1 MLYNSYRATRSA
13 LQRRQKSRNP
23 KTFFLNQPKRQK
35 LKNLLM
41 TKFSQKYNI
50 KETGDYLDLVLTQFI
65 QNEKLNDTDLQ
76 RLDLR
81 IKRLNKEY
89 TNKRKFKSDLENS
102 FKTEINN
109 LTKINYNNK
118 KNNRTNELLKPN
130 ITKEDISEVKKEE
143 NNKISP
149 IKNLKN
155 EFPALNTY
163 SNNVSKTESNIRK
176 RIYSS
181 YTNRVQNIKS
191 QEEEL
196 AELENELKDEDLYL
210 KKNKYKRIDFSSQG
224 DEWTA
229 IVNYN
234 KNLYQRQILEEKMK
248 DLEIK
253 KRTKECLDIQINE
266 KLKRKLEE
274 EYQEKE
280 FNEKINKYNRNIEEM
295 YQQKKQKISEQN
307 KRLKYDRDEILK
319 AENLRKKIE
328 KLKEK
333 KFENILV
340 KKYKEQ
346 IEQEKQKEYNRRK
359 KGKEE
364 LKKAKIDLEE
374 RQKILKEKSKK
385 EKEDDR
391 KVNQFR
397 NLMDQ
402 RRENERNLYYKRIK
416 SYSGKYIIP
425 NAKKIIE
432 KIEKEKKEEDEKIQ
446 YYYDEKNKYEFEKE
460 NKAKIKRFNDKI
472 EIKKFLDMQIEE
484 KKKEKNFLK
493 LLDQEQARIWEIDIK
508 KRYNEMKTEKENI
521 KKMNKKNFEYILK
534 QMEQNKINKS
544 KKNVMTENE
553 YAMNRNLLEK
563 ANEEYLKTHGN

>member
-1 MLYNSYRATRSA
+1 MFYNSYRATRSA

-23 KTFFLNQPKRQK
+23 KTFFLNEPKRQK

-41 TKFSQKYNI
+41 TKFTQKYNI

-234 KNLYQRQILEEKMK
+234 
-248 DLEIK
+248 
-253 KRTKECLDIQINE
+253 
-266 KLKRKLEE
+266 
-274 EYQEKE
+274 
-280 FNEKINKYNRNIEEM
+280 
-295 YQQKKQKISEQN
+295 
-307 KRLKYDRDEILK
+307 
-319 AENLRKKIE
+319 
-328 KLKEK
+328 
-333 KFENILV
+333 
-340 KKYKEQ
+340 
-346 IEQEKQKEYNRRK
+346 
-359 KGKEE
+359 
-364 LKKAKIDLEE
+364 
-374 RQKILKEKSKK
+374 
-385 EKEDDR
+385 
-391 KVNQFR
+391 
-397 NLMDQ
+397 
-402 RRENERNLYYKRIK
+402 
-416 SYSGKYIIP
+416 
-425 NAKKIIE
+425 
-432 KIEKEKKEEDEKIQ
+432 
-446 YYYDEKNKYEFEKE
+446 
-460 NKAKIKRFNDKI
+460 
-472 EIKKFLDMQIEE
+472 
-484 KKKEKNFLK
+484 
-493 LLDQEQARIWEIDIK
+493 
-508 KRYNEMKTEKENI
+508 
-521 KKMNKKNFEYILK
+521 
-534 QMEQNKINKS
+534 
-544 KKNVMTENE
+544 
-553 YAMNRNLLEK
+553 
-563 ANEEYLKTHGN
+563 

>member
-1 MLYNSYRATRSA
+1 MFYNSYRATRSA

-23 KTFFLNQPKRQK
+23 KTFFLNEPKRQK

-41 TKFSQKYNI
+41 TKFTQKYNI

-102 FKTEINN
+102 FKTEIN
-109 LTKINYNNK
+109 
-118 KNNRTNELLKPN
+118 NELLKPN

-280 FNEKINKYNRNIEEM
+280 FNEKINKYNKNLDEI
-295 YQQKKQKISEQN
+295 YQQKKQKISE
-307 KRLKYDRDEILK
+307 
-319 AENLRKKIE
+319 
-328 KLKEK
+328 
-333 KFENILV
+333 
-340 KKYKEQ
+340 
-346 IEQEKQKEYNRRK
+346 
-359 KGKEE
+359 
-364 LKKAKIDLEE
+364 
-374 RQKILKEKSKK
+374 
-385 EKEDDR
+385 
-391 KVNQFR
+391 
-397 NLMDQ
+397 
-402 RRENERNLYYKRIK
+402 
-416 SYSGKYIIP
+416 
-425 NAKKIIE
+425 
-432 KIEKEKKEEDEKIQ
+432 
-446 YYYDEKNKYEFEKE
+446 
-460 NKAKIKRFNDKI
+460 
-472 EIKKFLDMQIEE
+472 
-484 KKKEKNFLK
+484 
-493 LLDQEQARIWEIDIK
+493 
-508 KRYNEMKTEKENI
+508 
-521 KKMNKKNFEYILK
+521 
-534 QMEQNKINKS
+534 
-544 KKNVMTENE
+544 
-553 YAMNRNLLEK
+553 
-563 ANEEYLKTHGN
+563 